1 MMFVRGAA
9 IGLFGKIPSQG
20 DFFQR
25 DLPLTFVRP
34 WDEWL
39 SRGMVAS
46 QAALGDNWA
55 QTYLLSPPWRFQ
67 LAPGLCGESGWVG
80 VLVASIDRVNRFY
93 PVTLALPFLPG
104 GQPSFMTDL
113 RGTLDRLE
121 AAAFAL
127 IDAQKPMDTI
137 LSETQAGVEAEHEA
151 QRALVTQRFTWIE
164 NAEQRAWMAF
174 GDQQGTPLMPAGPM
188 MTGLGRD
195 ASSLWWHEFWEPH
208 PPTTLLC
215 RGLPPEDSFAM
226 LLDSQ
231 WRHSSLFAMAPG

>member
-1 MMFVRGAA
+1 MIARDAA

-46 QAALGDNWA
+46 QAALGGDWA
-55 QTYLLSPPWRFQ
+55 QVYLLSPPWRFH
-67 LAPGLCGESGWVG
+67 LAPGLCGETGWIG

-93 PVTLALPFLPG
+93 PVTLALPFTASSAPT
-104 GQPSFMTDL
+104 FMADW
-113 RGTLDRLE
+113 RGILDQLE

-127 IDAQKPMDTI
+127 IDAQTPMDQI
-137 LSETQAGVEAEHEA
+137 LAEAKAGIDAEREKQAA
-151 QRALVTQRFTWIE
+151 TNNQRFQWSE
-164 NAEQRAWMAF
+164 AADPRAWIAF
-174 GDQQGTPLMPAGPM
+174 GDQQSTPLMPAGPILN
-188 MTGLGRD
+188 GIGND
-195 ASSLWWHEFWEPH
+195 AGSLWWHEFWEPH
-208 PPTTLLC
+208 PPTTWLC
-215 RGLPPEDSFAM
+215 RGLPPEESFTL

-231 WRHSSLFAMAPG
+231 WRHPNLRAQAPG